1 MHRTAAKRQ
10 NDLMQDGRQILAE
23 LGKRLKDERTRR
35 GITLPQVAD
44 ATKITVRHLEAIEQG
59 DYSGMPANV
68 YMRGFVR
75 SYAKYLEL
83 DESETLKPLDEAGIL
98 SHTVP
103 VPVSRAQ
110 ASEGGGV
117 GKTRGGA
124 PRLIVNSRVMIAAA
138 VVLAGGGLLGLGVRG
153 LWMLMRSTGEKLSS
167 PSPFNTV
174 SEDANVV
181 PVRPAVK
188 RKPVPAVLPQV
199 AVSVTALEE
208 CWIEYQTDMK
218 RPEETVLKAG
228 ESRILAGTSRV
239 RLLIG
244 NAGGV
249 RVSGPGGPV
258 RIPEKPGRVVHLLF
272 TPEGMEKLKLPRV
285 SATLL

>member
-1 MHRTAAKRQ
+1 
-10 NDLMQDGRQILAE
+10 
-23 LGKRLKDERTRR
+23 
-35 GITLPQVAD
+35 VA
-44 ATKITVRHLEAIEQG
+44 V
-59 DYSGMPANV
+59 
-68 YMRGFVR
+68 
-75 SYAKYLEL
+75 
-83 DESETLKPLDEAGIL
+83 
-98 SHTVP
+98 
-103 VPVSRAQ
+103 
-110 ASEGGGV
+110 
-117 GKTRGGA
+117 
-124 PRLIVNSRVMIAAA
+124 

-153 LWMLMRSTGEKLSS
+153 LWTLMRSTGEKPSS
-167 PSPFNTV
+167 LSPFNTV
-174 SEDANVV
+174 SESANAV

-188 RKPVPAVLPQV
+188 HNPVPVVPAQV

-228 ESRILAGTSRV
+228 ESRILAGSSRV

-272 TPEGMEKLKLPRV
+272 TSGGMEKLKLPGGS
-285 SATLL
+285 SATPL